1 MKFSADCK
9 DFYNALNFVQRGI
22 ATRTTMPILSNI
34 LVEANDKIQL
44 RSTNL
49 VISLQTSFPA
59 QIEKSGSV
67 AISPTQLLSLLAVN
81 SGEVSV
87 SVEKMMSIKVG
98 NSRTRLSIM
107 DASEFPMWPSV
118 NPIFTFHKEKNTLKE
133 IFESVEFA
141 VAKDARRPILTGTY
155 FNAPHKLIVGADG
168 IRMAMVNFG
177 LEGDFAI
184 VIPQQAIEEIKRL
197 TSDEEIMEIQIG
209 EKSSYFKLG
218 NYEII
223 TNHLAGEYPVQ
234 AIGRADSIKSREHSV
249 EVKLK
254 KDSLLKVLG
263 IVNTFQTGLISTP
276 LKLTCTNE
284 IVAEIETDAG
294 SYRDIIDGE
303 VMKGQISILLSAPYL
318 MDIANQVK
326 SELILLMGEPH
337 QPILVLDPDNENWS
351 VIQVPIAG
359 KDNTKKWEREKQ
371 ELDKPKGDDF

>member
-1 MKFSADCK
+1 MRFSADCK
-9 DFYNALNFVQRGI
+9 EFYNALNFVQKGI
-22 ATRTTMPILSNI
+22 ATRTMMPILSNI

-49 VISLQTSFPA
+49 VISLRVSFPA
-59 QIEKSGSV
+59 QIEKPGSV
-67 AISPTQLLSLLAVN
+67 VISPTQLLSMLAVN
-81 SGEVSV
+81 SGEVKI
-87 SVEKMMSIKVG
+87 SVEKMMSVKAG
-98 NSRTRLSIM
+98 KSHARLSIM
-107 DASEFPMWPSV
+107 DAGEFPIWPITDPV
-118 NPIFTFHKEKNTLKE
+118 FTFHKEKDIIKE
-133 IFESVEFA
+133 ILGSVEFA

-177 LEGDFAI
+177 LEGDFAV

-197 TSDEEIMEIQIG
+197 TSDEELMEVWIG

-218 NYEII
+218 SYEII

-234 AIGRADSIKSREHSV
+234 AIGRADSIKNREHSV

-254 KDSLLKVLG
+254 KESLLKVLG
-263 IVNTFQTGLISTP
+263 VVNTFQTGLISTP

-294 SYRDIIDGE
+294 SYRDTIVGE
-303 VMKGQISILLSAPYL
+303 IVKGQISILLSAPHL
-318 MDIANQVK
+318 IDIASQVK
-326 SELILLMGEPH
+326 SELILLMGESH
-337 QPILVLDPDNENWS
+337 QPILALDPDNENWS

-359 KDNTKKWEREKQ
+359 KDDTTKWER
-371 ELDKPKGDDF
+371 ELDKPKGEDF